1 MREVT
6 SDGQPFAQCFHYT
19 HLMHRLSKVN
29 GMDTTGADGEGVN
42 VDGARGVGA
51 RGANMDWGVNA
62 GACSGWSEGRGE
74 RHGLRGHG
82 LQMRVW
88 RA

>member
-19 HLMHRLSKVN
+19 HLMRRLSNVHGAN
-29 GMDTTGADGEGVN
+29 GVDTTGADGEGMN

-51 RGANMDWGVNA
+51 RGANVDWGAN
-62 GACSGWSEGRGE
+62 
-74 RHGLRGHG
+74 
-82 LQMRVW
+82 MD
-88 RA
+88 

>member
-19 HLMHRLSKVN
+19 QLTRRLSSVHGTN
-29 GMDTTGADGEGVN
+29 GTDTTGADGEGVN

-51 RGANMDWGVNA
+51 RGVNVDWGANMD
-62 GACSGWSEGRGE
+62 
-74 RHGLRGHG
+74 
-82 LQMRVW
+82 
-88 RA
+88 